1 MWKPFVVACVFVAGS
16 VATALSHDVQDPAT
30 LQKPN
35 IRDLLS
41 TALESAEGLEVIVSH
56 VALPADVTLPMHWHP
71 GEEFAYIL
79 QGSVTLILEEEGEH
93 EAFAG
98 DVGVV
103 PLKKFIQPDQEKKE
117 QPSWCSGFMRRGNP
131 AGFWLATD
139 PSNQAFAQTDSWM
152 GTRFQAAWHF
162 LRSHCQPNF

>member
-1 MWKPFVVACVFVAGS
+1 MWKPLVLACVLVAGS
-16 VATALSHDVQDPAT
+16 AATALSHDVQDPAT

-41 TALESAEGLEVIVSH
+41 TSLESADGLEVIVSH
-56 VALPADVTLPMHWHP
+56 VALPANVTLPMHWHP

-79 QGSVTLILEEEGEH
+79 QGSVTLILEDEGEH

-103 PLKKFIQPDQEKKE
+103 PLKKVHTARSGKE
-117 QPSWCSGFMRRGNP
+117 GATILVFRVHE
-131 AGFWLATD
+131 AGEPGRILVGD
-139 PSNQAFAQTDSWM
+139 
-152 GTRFQAAWHF
+152 
-162 LRSHCQPNF
+162 